1 MFACLGVSDDA
12 ERAELICD
20 GRYRFSG
27 VCSSQVPS
35 YITSYSDFKA
45 KGVNNVYVV
54 AVNDIFVVNAWKDKM
69 LGELG
74 SGKREG
80 VKFGKSNSPTG
91 VVLCSIFFLKKMLLA
106 ADDTAAL
113 ASALG
118 LTFDAQPVFGGPR
131 LKRGVLVVNDG
142 VVEYVGVEDSPGDSA
157 SPSLFFFP
165 LHALS

>member
-1 MFACLGVSDDA
+1 MFPSLGVCENA
-12 ERAELICD
+12 ERAEFICD

-74 SGKREG
+74 SEKREG

-91 VVLCSIFFLKKMLLA
+91 VVLCLIFFYKMLLA

-157 SPSLFFFP
+157 SSSLFFFP